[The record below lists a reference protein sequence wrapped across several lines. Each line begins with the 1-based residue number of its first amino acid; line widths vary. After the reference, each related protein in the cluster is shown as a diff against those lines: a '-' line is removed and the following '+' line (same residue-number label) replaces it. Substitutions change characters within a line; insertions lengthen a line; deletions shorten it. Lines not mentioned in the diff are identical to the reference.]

1 MSRALVGSDWWDG
14 TMGLE
19 WGIEIGHCGTI
30 WAQFWLVEA
39 RDVGFW
45 AGSSWNNSESLHT
58 YLWRLYEQGWGR

>member
-1 MSRALVGSDWWDG
+1 MGHELV
-14 TMGLE
+14 
-19 WGIEIGHCGTI
+19 IEIGHCGTI

-58 YLWRLYEQGWGR
+58 HLWLLYEQGLGLL